1 MAKSRGRRAENQ
13 KNKEHKHKH
22 KHDHKDEQQ
31 DEQQEELETAEVV
44 TNINSF
50 FGLVDSTEL
59 EYFKSA
65 ESTLNVNAFET
76 TDERLNF
83 INSVFEE
90 SRGKELKLV
99 TNQICSK
106 LMERLIQH
114 ANEQQI
120 KQLFRA
126 FNGNF
131 IQLSNQ
137 KYSSHV
143 METFLIR
150 TAALIE
156 QEILRQNEGEM
167 DEEDANDEEG
177 YVSMENVFLFM
188 LSELKPHLQSMVS
201 HDYASHVLRVLL
213 LVVAGRQ
220 LPSAIQSNSILRSK
234 KSKIARKMI
243 DIKDTEDYEKS
254 YQVPKSFESELS
266 SILKTIYHGQTT
278 QSLRELAIK
287 ATASPVLQL
296 LIQLEGL
303 VDKERSFWCLT
314 FNPANHEKD
323 SKEGSFVEYLL
334 SDPIGSHFFETALF
348 TQKMKNVDRLYQ
360 FYMKD
365 RILKLAK
372 RETNGVFVVMMMMK
386 KLKRPEQLYILDEL
400 VPHLN
405 ELIVN
410 NLEIGSAIVDCSIA
424 NKNYKRDEI
433 IAKYFEF
440 FNKSLTTAKDVDEG
454 EKKKEENEDKSQILE
469 NVLRLSTS
477 TLGNTKDDWPTA
489 EERRRSLFLEKLIE
503 YDSQFTVACLEGLM
517 NLPEERLIQ
526 MCKHG
531 VFSHVVEACLVD
543 VNKVDIMTRKRFLNV
558 ILPYIPDLA
567 CNAQASHIVDKL
579 WTFTV
584 KLNLYKDRIAG
595 SLFDNKDQV
604 KNSVYGKMVWK
615 NWSMDMYSRKFP
627 DWKRLIKQQSLDMF
641 PPKEPTDSESAEKD
655 GHGNKRKYQDND
667 KEKSSNDRYNKRQH
681 HEDSAS
687 GNGKTNESASGNH
700 TKKVKRGRK
709 RN

>member
-1 MAKSRGRRAENQ
+1 MAKSRGRRAEKQ

-22 KHDHKDEQQ
+22 KHEHKDEQK
-31 DEQQEELETAEVV
+31 EAFETAEDVAQEPEQTPTS

-76 TDERLNF
+76 PDERLNF

-131 IQLSNQ
+131 IQLCNQ

-150 TAALIE
+150 SAALIE
-156 QEILRQNEGEM
+156 QEILRQNEG
-167 DEEDANDEEG
+167 DLDDEDANDEEG
-177 YVSMENVFLFM
+177 YVSMENMFLFM

-243 DIKDTEDYEKS
+243 DIKDTEDYERS

-287 ATASPVLQL
+287 PTASPVLQL

-372 RETNGVFVVMMMMK
+372 RETTGVFVVMMMMK
-386 KLKRPEQLYILDEL
+386 KLKRPEQL
-400 VPHLN
+400 
-405 ELIVN
+405 
-410 NLEIGSAIVDCSIA
+410 
-424 NKNYKRDEI
+424 
-433 IAKYFEF
+433 
-440 FNKSLTTAKDVDEG
+440 
-454 EKKKEENEDKSQILE
+454 
-469 NVLRLSTS
+469 
-477 TLGNTKDDWPTA
+477 
-489 EERRRSLFLEKLIE
+489 
-503 YDSQFTVACLEGLM
+503 
-517 NLPEERLIQ
+517 
-526 MCKHG
+526 
-531 VFSHVVEACLVD
+531 
-543 VNKVDIMTRKRFLNV
+543 
-558 ILPYIPDLA
+558 
-567 CNAQASHIVDKL
+567 
-579 WTFTV
+579 
-584 KLNLYKDRIAG
+584 
-595 SLFDNKDQV
+595 
-604 KNSVYGKMVWK
+604 
-615 NWSMDMYSRKFP
+615 
-627 DWKRLIKQQSLDMF
+627 
-641 PPKEPTDSESAEKD
+641 
-655 GHGNKRKYQDND
+655 
-667 KEKSSNDRYNKRQH
+667 
-681 HEDSAS
+681 
-687 GNGKTNESASGNH
+687 
-700 TKKVKRGRK
+700 
-709 RN
+709 